1 MGRSNAPRRRR
12 RRRSHGEEDEKE
24 LPGKDLARARGTVG
38 AIARSSR
45 AAAQKQSTPL
55 DAMLEDD
62 LLDPDRA
69 EADKRVEELRRSLD
83 ERKKKDDIR
92 GGVSAV
98 LAQRVQSGAETIL
111 KKRKKERQREKVT
124 KALKVLAGHG
134 KDGPAHTTTFLEIQ
148 AMQHKLFNCQTRSL
162 RSLPGYLQSP

>member
-98 LAQRVQSGAETIL
+98 LAQRVQSGAETTL
-111 KKRKKERQREKVT
+111 KKRKKEKVT